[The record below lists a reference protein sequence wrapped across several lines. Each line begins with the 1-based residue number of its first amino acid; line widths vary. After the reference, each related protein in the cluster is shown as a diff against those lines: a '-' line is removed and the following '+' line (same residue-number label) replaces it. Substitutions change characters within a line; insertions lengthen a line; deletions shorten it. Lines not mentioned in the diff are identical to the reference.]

1 MEKGCNGMILKAM
14 TELHSLFT
22 VPRVTIKEGKVD
34 KIEYVWNN
42 DRAKEIYENLKEM
55 LCRLRSI
62 ESKDTEVF
70 VD

>member
-1 MEKGCNGMILKAM
+1 MTEILKAM

-22 VPRVTIKEGKVD
+22 VPRATIKEGKID

-42 DRAKEIYENLKEM
+42 DRAKETYENLKEM
-55 LCRLRSI
+55 LCCLRSI